1 MAKFYGHIG
10 FAAPINDERPGITYD
25 DIVER
30 PYYGEVIRN
39 VRRVQS
45 GDTVNADLA
54 LSNQI
59 SIVVDPYLANNFY
72 NIRYL
77 TFMGAKWSVT
87 NIEMRYPRMN
97 IDIGGLYAEQSH
109 EGSSDFM

>member
-10 FAAPINDERPGITYD
+10 FATPINDESPGVTYD

-30 PYYGEVIRN
+30 PYFGEVIRN
-39 VRRVQS
+39 ARRVQS
-45 GDTVNADLA
+45 NDQVNDDLT

-59 SIVVDPYLANNFY
+59 SILLDPYLEKNFY

-77 TFMGAKWSVT
+77 TYMGAKWKVT
-87 NIEMRYPRMN
+87 NIEMRYPRML
-97 IDIGGLYAEQSH
+97 IDIGGLYAEQSYDS
-109 EGSSDFM
+109 SSDFM